1 MGDGGGGV
9 LLKVE
14 MVPLGAELTGT
25 LGPGAPSV
33 VVGGDKSVD
42 VELEPPCGIQ
52 PDPAVDG
59 PDAIGPDVTAGRG
72 PLSVVPGGSV
82 VVIGPGD
89 G

>member
-1 MGDGGGGV
+1 MGEGGGGAP
-9 LLKVE
+9 LKVE
-14 MVPLGAELTGT
+14 MVPPGAELTAAP
-25 LGPGAPSV
+25 GPGAPRV
-33 VVGGDKSVD
+33 VVGGVKSVV

-59 PDAIGPDVTAGRG
+59 PDATGPDVTAGRG

-82 VVIGPGD
+82 VVIGAGD